1 MNDFTSQTIIMHLTQ
16 QTDYAL
22 RVLIYTAINNEGLV
36 NIAEIAKTY
45 DISKSHLMKV
55 VAALVKG
62 GFLHSVRGKGGGLRL
77 GKEPEQI
84 RVGDVVRLTEPMVI
98 AECFGENNECIISPH
113 CRLANILNSGLKLFL
128 THLDNYTLAD
138 LLNAGTQKILY
149 RIDMQIQPE

>member
-1 MNDFTSQTIIMHLTQ
+1 M
-16 QTDYAL
+16 
-22 RVLIYTAINNEGLV
+22 
-36 NIAEIAKTY
+36 
-45 DISKSHLMKV
+45 
-55 VAALVKG
+55 
-62 GFLHSVRGKGGGLRL
+62 
-77 GKEPEQI
+77 
-84 RVGDVVRLTEPMVI
+84 GDVVRLTEPMVI